1 MVIFMSNMF
10 GLSYVFGV
18 EVAKAV
24 NADHSEF
31 HSTPDLAARFNPV
44 NPMPTNV
51 IAPAPA
57 ASIAH

>member
-10 GLSYVFGV
+10 GPSYVFGV

-24 NADHSEF
+24 NADPSEV

-44 NPMPTNV
+44 SPTPTNV
-51 IAPAPA
+51 IPPAPA
-57 ASIAH
+57 ASIVH